1 MKNTALIGI
10 LAVLVL
16 EAGCM
21 MGPKYKRP
29 AVNVP
34 QEYRTPEPQLATQAS
49 SLGNEQW
56 WQLYQDPVLTQLIHT
71 AIAQNYD
78 VRIAAARVLEA
89 QAQLGI
95 TRANQFP
102 SASVGADIYSQQ
114 NAKVTNVFP
123 AYQVNAGQLNLSVIW
138 NLDFWGKYRRQTE
151 AARAQMLASEW
162 GQRAVISSLVA
173 NVATAYFQLRALDSE
188 IEISKRTLGSRQQSL
203 QLTKVLETHGSASDL
218 DVSQSEQLVYTAS
231 ESIPDLERQIR
242 QQENLLS
249 ILLGENPGSISRG
262 QALTEQPVPEAVPAG
277 LPSEL
282 LERRPDVRQAE
293 EIIVAANAQIGV
305 AKASFFP
312 SISLTGAGGLE
323 SNALNRFINAP

>member
-1 MKNTALIGI
+1 MKNTALLGI

-34 QEYRTPEPQLATQAS
+34 QAYRTPEPQLATQAS

-89 QAQLGI
+89 QAQVGI
-95 TRANQFP
+95 TRSNQFP

-114 NAKVTNVFP
+114 NAKVTKVFP
-123 AYQVNAGQLNLSVIW
+123 AYQVNAGDLNLSVIW

-231 ESIPDLERQIR
+231 ESIPDIERQIR

-293 EIIVAANAQIGV
+293 EIIVAANAQIGG
-305 AKASFFP
+305 AKRA
-312 SISLTGAGGLE
+312 
-323 SNALNRFINAP
+323 